1 MRPCQELPK
10 FSPTQEVAV
19 GHDKEDKIPAG
30 KRKFLCLPPPI
41 YVSAIDSTRGY
52 LLQSS
57 TNLPAARNG
66 NKVSQ
71 SVGSVAEGYVD

>member
-10 FSPTQEVAV
+10 FSLTQEVAV

-30 KRKFLCLPPPI
+30 KRKFLGLPPPI

-57 TNLPAARNG
+57 TNLQQPVMGIRS
-66 NKVSQ
+66 VSQ
-71 SVGSVAEGYVD
+71 WVPLLKDM